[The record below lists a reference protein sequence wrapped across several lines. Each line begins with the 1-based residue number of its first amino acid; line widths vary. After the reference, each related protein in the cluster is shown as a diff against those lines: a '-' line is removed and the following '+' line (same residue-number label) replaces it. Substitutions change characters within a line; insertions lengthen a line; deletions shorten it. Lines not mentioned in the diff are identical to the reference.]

1 MQTPADR
8 LDCPQPGLESVKK
21 NDQVAD
27 VGMVSRYLA
36 RLFSSDR
43 TTAKRRGFNLTL

>member
-1 MQTPADR
+1 MTPAAAGR
-8 LDCPQPGLESVKK
+8 SPTGLESVKK

-27 VGMVSRYLA
+27 VGMVSRYPA
-36 RLFSSDR
+36 RLFSNNR